1 MSVCKDAI
9 DRIIVEVESL
19 REMQTGCLYYNQ
31 KTNDKKNNWAIVFG
45 FIDDTDNVYG
55 KIAYQPKNSIMQ
67 CDFDVDWIMPY
78 SEETGE
84 VYDTEMPIS
93 CKADIKDLFDEWE
106 KYKTEMNL

>member
-9 DRIIVEVESL
+9 DRIMVEVESL
-19 REMQTGCLYYNQ
+19 REMQTGCLFYNQ

-45 FIDDTDNVYG
+45 FIDDTNNVYG

-78 SEETGE
+78 SEKDG
-84 VYDTEMPIS
+84 VYDTETQIG
-93 CKADIKDLFDEWE
+93 CKDDIEYLFKEWN
-106 KYKTEMNL
+106 KIKQIYNL